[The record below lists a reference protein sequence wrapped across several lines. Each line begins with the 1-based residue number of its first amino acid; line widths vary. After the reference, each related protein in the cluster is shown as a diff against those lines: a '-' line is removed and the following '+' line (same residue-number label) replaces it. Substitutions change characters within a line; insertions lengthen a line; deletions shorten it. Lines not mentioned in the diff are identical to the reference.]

1 MAFQKGII
9 VTAIALGIAFTLSVP
24 LTASAQ
30 AGGGQQPTAGQGG
43 RGGGQQPAAPA
54 QGARGGG
61 GAGGGGA
68 QAGGGGGRGQ
78 GGGRGGGAQAY
89 TPAAGAR
96 DLRSVLFNWAWHL
109 GMLRGEAETDLTTSL
124 EYKGTGTMQVDGQ
137 PCTLTAYRI
146 STNYQVS
153 GQRTQITCTRPN
165 GQTYSNI
172 EVLSG
177 AYSWNEDIPGAEL
190 IKGKGKATPMAA
202 ATEERMIRLWASPQ
216 GALKSALAGTQDRPI
231 FSVRPGTQVPA
242 DVATAGK
249 TSVVWEGGKPVV
261 SFPIPGIPTATATA
275 TLDAKFMAERVV
287 VRNGTN
293 TTEFIYSDY
302 RDWNNPLHPAEA
314 FVAGRMTERR
324 NGTVVRD
331 ITTTWPDTGQMYV
344 VMPVPARVHAAITPT
359 LQPPAWV
366 SSFGPQ
372 VPLAGPPA
380 PAPAP
385 AAQVVTPRLANGKPD
400 MTGSWTT
407 VAGYGNPP
415 GGGNR
420 RCGPEQTRCTVP
432 NDNFVVDY
440 AWMSPSRYWMG
451 VNGPV
456 YKPEYWDK
464 VQELDQWTNKYD
476 PIMTCQPMG
485 IPRQGEPRRIFHTV
499 DDITMFYTFSDYG
512 GGNREYR
519 MIPTNGAEHN
529 ENQARQATYLG
540 YGIGKWEGDTLVVDS
555 ISFVD
560 STWFG
565 RGGLFHSGS
574 MRIVEKF
581 TRTGNDILHEMTI
594 YDPESFVEPW
604 VMPARTLRLGNGN
617 ALIAERNHCEIYEE
631 ESITTQLR
639 H

>member
-1 MAFQKGII
+1 MIR
-9 VTAIALGIAFTLSVP
+9 TTIALGIAFALGAP

-30 AGGGQQPTAGQGG
+30 AGGGAG
-43 RGGGQQPAAPA
+43 PAAA
-54 QGARGGG
+54 Q
-61 GAGGGGA
+61 GGGA
-68 QAGGGGGRGQ
+68 QPAGAQ
-78 GGGRGGGAQAY
+78 GGGRGRGGPPPY

-96 DLRSVLFNWAWHL
+96 DLRSVLHNWGWHL
-109 GMLRGEAETDLTTSL
+109 GMLRGEQEIDLIASL
-124 EYKGTGTMQVDGQ
+124 EYKGNGTMQVDGQ
-137 PCTLTAYRI
+137 PCRLTNYRI

-216 GALKSALAGTQDRPI
+216 GALKSALAGLQDPPI
-231 FSVRPGTQVPA
+231 FSVRPSTQVPA

-261 SFPIPGIPTATATA
+261 SFPIPGVPTATATA

-287 VRNGTN
+287 VRHGTN

-331 ITTTWPDTGQMYV
+331 ITTTWTETGQMYV
-344 VMPVPARVHAAITPT
+344 VMPVPASVKAAITPT

-366 SSFGPQ
+366 SAFGPRA
-372 VPLAGPPA
+372 PLAGPPA

-407 VAGYGNPP
+407 VAGPGNGGAAAYNPP
-415 GGGNR
+415 FPANR
-420 RCGPEQTRCTVP
+420 RCGPTQTRCAVP

-440 AWMSPSRYWMG
+440 AWISPSRYWMG
-451 VNGPV
+451 LNGPV
-456 YKPEYWDK
+456 YRPEFWDK
-464 VQELDQWTNKYD
+464 VQELDMWTNKYD

-485 IPRQGEPRRIFHTV
+485 IPRQGEPRRIFHTEN
-499 DDITMFYTFSDYG
+499 DITLFYTFSDYG

-519 MIPTNGAEHN
+519 MIPTDGREHN
-529 ENQARQATYLG
+529 ANQARQATYLG
-540 YGIGKWEGDTLVVDS
+540 YSVGKWEGDTLVIDA

-560 STWFG
+560 STWLG
-565 RGGLFHSGS
+565 RGGLFHSGD
-574 MRIVEKF
+574 MRIVERF
-581 TRTGNDILHEMTI
+581 TRTGNQILHEMTI
-594 YDPESFVEPW
+594 HDPESFVEPW
-604 VMPARTLRLGNGN
+604 VMPARTLTLGNTDT
-617 ALIAERNHCEIYEE
+617 LVAERAHCEIYELDE
-631 ESITTQLR
+631 ISNQLR

>member
-1 MAFQKGII
+1 
-9 VTAIALGIAFTLSVP
+9 
-24 LTASAQ
+24 
-30 AGGGQQPTAGQGG
+30 
-43 RGGGQQPAAPA
+43 
-54 QGARGGG
+54 
-61 GAGGGGA
+61 
-68 QAGGGGGRGQ
+68 
-78 GGGRGGGAQAY
+78 
-89 TPAAGAR
+89 
-96 DLRSVLFNWAWHL
+96 
-109 GMLRGEAETDLTTSL
+109 MLRGEAEIDLIASL
-124 EYKGTGTMQVDGQ
+124 EYQGKGTMQVDGQ
-137 PCTLTAYRI
+137 PCNLTKYRI
-146 STNYQVS
+146 STNYQTS

-172 EVLSG
+172 EVLNG
-177 AYSWNEDIPGAEL
+177 AYAWNEDIPGAEL

-216 GALKSALAGTQDRPI
+216 GALKSALAGIQDPPM
-231 FSVRPGTQVPA
+231 FAVRPSTQVPA

-261 SFPIPGIPTATATA
+261 SFPIPGIPTAMVTA

-331 ITTTWPDTGQMYV
+331 ITTTLTETGQMYV
-344 VMPVPARVHAAITPT
+344 VMPVPASVKAAITPT

-366 SSFGPQ
+366 SAFGPK
-372 VPLAGPPA
+372 VPLTGPL
-380 PAPAP
+380 AP
-385 AAQVVTPRLANGKPD
+385 AAAPTAQVATPRLANGKPD
-400 MTGSWTT
+400 LTGSWNT
-407 VAGYGNPP
+407 VAGTNNPP

-440 AWMSPSRYWMG
+440 AWISPSRYWMG
-451 VNGPV
+451 ASGPV
-456 YKPEYWDK
+456 YKPQYWDK

-485 IPRQGEPRRIFHTV
+485 IPRQGEPRRIFATV
-499 DDITMFYTFSDYG
+499 DDITLFYTFSDYG

-519 MIPTNGAEHN
+519 MIPTNGGEHN
-529 ENQARQATYLG
+529 ANTARTATYLG

-565 RGGLFHSGS
+565 RGGLFHSGD

-581 TRTGNDILHEMTI
+581 TRTGNDLLHEMTI
-594 YDPESFVEPW
+594 YDPESLLEPW
-604 VMPARTLRLGNGN
+604 VVPAKTLRLGNGN
-617 ALIAERNHCEIYEE
+617 TLIAERNHCEIYDSQEAV
-631 ESITTQLR
+631 TTQMR